1 MKEVVPLAI
10 DIHGYADD
18 HALKRSFPGA
28 SRTEERITMNS
39 LKEAT
44 SKVKT
49 WMGANKLKMNAD
61 KTALILFGSR
71 QQLNKTETVK
81 LDMN

>member
-1 MKEVVPLAI
+1 MKEVVLVVI

-18 HALKRSFPGA
+18 HTLKRSSSGA

-44 SKVKT
+44 SKLRPG
-49 WMGANKLKMNAD
+49 WMPINSK
-61 KTALILFGSR
+61 
-71 QQLNKTETVK
+71 
-81 LDMN
+81 